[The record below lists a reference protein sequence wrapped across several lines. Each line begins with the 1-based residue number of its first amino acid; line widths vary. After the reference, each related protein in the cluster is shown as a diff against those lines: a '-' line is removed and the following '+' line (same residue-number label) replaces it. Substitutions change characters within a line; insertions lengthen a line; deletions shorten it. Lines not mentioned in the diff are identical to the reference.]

1 MFNNKENA
9 QKIFELMNKPSNGK
23 LIKVKFQFDSEEIF
37 DGFSDGSTWNG
48 FDNIYINDESFQ
60 MVLDF
65 WATDE
70 NKDIY
75 QIINDMFFEC
85 EADLPF
91 DEKLNL
97 FDLNGFTTW
106 IHKNK

>member
-1 MFNNKENA
+1 MVNLNKYIKNN
-9 QKIFELMNKPSNGK
+9 PSNGK
-23 LIKVKFQFDSEEIF
+23 LEKVKFQFDSEEIF

-48 FDNIYINDESFQ
+48 FDNIYINDEVFQ
-60 MVLDF
+60 MVLDC
-65 WATDE
+65 WATEE

-75 QIINDMFFEC
+75 QIINDVFFEC

-97 FDLNGFTTW
+97 FDLNGMVTF
-106 IHKNK
+106 IYKN